1 MAFGVFV
8 ELLESNTSNVL
19 RWIIRKITLAS
30 LLGSLFGF
38 AFSSLS
44 VHFCSLILLSSRR
57 TFLSFCQIDSEA
69 NHGFFSL
76 FVTALCDHFGV
87 SDVQLKGSLSAFF
100 GGDFL
105 RSLLS
110 FSLCFAFHRFGGKKR
125 SFSAHN
131 SGDLFSHVSKSAA

>member
-1 MAFGVFV
+1 MVFGVFV

-38 AFSSLS
+38 AFWVRFQFAFGSLLFADSSFLS
-44 VHFCSLILLSSRR
+44 SHFPKLLSDLLGSESRF
-57 TFLSFCQIDSEA
+57 FLTLCHCTLRSLWRLRRSIKRLTVR
-69 NHGFFSL
+69 FF
-76 FVTALCDHFGV
+76 
-87 SDVQLKGSLSAFF
+87 
-100 GGDFL
+100 GDFL

-125 SFSAHN
+125 SFSAD
-131 SGDLFSHVSKSAA
+131 SQLW